1 MPSKVFILPIK
12 VADNNLIHV
21 QDWAKETLSA
31 SNYEKFQ
38 AAQARQD
45 AIFQPLV
52 EDGSLTITRNPI
64 VIDGVD
70 TVETTITT
78 VADVADDAEWL
89 AFYNQFT
96 SDESLRFE

>member
-12 VADNNLIHV
+12 VADNNPISV
-21 QDWAKETLSA
+21 QDWAKETLLESD
-31 SNYEKFQ
+31 YEKFQ

-52 EDGSLTITRNPI
+52 EDGSLTVTRNTV
-64 VIDGVD
+64 VINGID
-70 TVETTITT
+70 TIETTITT
-78 VADVADDAEWL
+78 TNDVDNDAEWL

>member
-12 VADNNLIHV
+12 VADNTPISV
-21 QDWAKETLSA
+21 QDWAKETLSE
-31 SNYEKFQ
+31 SDYEKFQ

-45 AIFQPLV
+45 AIFQPLI
-52 EDGSLTITRNPI
+52 EEGQLTVARTPI
-64 VIDGVD
+64 VIGGID

-78 VADVADDAEWL
+78 NGSIDDDAEWL